1 MRENED
7 SASMCVFVLV
17 CMHMFVTAVINVANL
32 RSPRCLCE
40 LVILHLNGLVLAKRA
55 VPRKRCECVQLCV
68 TQQF

>member
-7 SASMCVFVLV
+7 SAFMCVFVLV

-40 LVILHLNGLVLAKRA
+40 LVILHLNGLVQAKRV

-68 TQQF
+68 TQHV